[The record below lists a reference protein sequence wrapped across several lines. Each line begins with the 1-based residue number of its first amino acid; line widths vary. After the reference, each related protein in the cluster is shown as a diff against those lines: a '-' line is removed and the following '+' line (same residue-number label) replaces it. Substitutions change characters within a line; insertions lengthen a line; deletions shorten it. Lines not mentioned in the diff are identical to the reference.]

1 MKSTTAYTLP
11 APTSQEAGRPKPDQ
25 EGERGRALVP
35 VGPPRP
41 NPEVVARPTRRH
53 FTAEY
58 KQRILAEA
66 DLAKATPGATGA
78 LLRREGLYS
87 SHLVDWRRNRAAGIR
102 QALTPQPRGPKS
114 TRNPLGEEN
123 AQLRR
128 ENQRLTEHL
137 RKAEL
142 VIDVQKKVA
151 ALLGRPFPDTET
163 P

>member
-11 APTSQEAGRPKPDQ
+11 APTSQEAGRPKPDK
-25 EGERGRALVP
+25 EGESGRVLVAA
-35 VGPPRP
+35 GSPRP
-41 NPEVVARPTRRH
+41 TPEVVAKATRRR
-53 FTAEY
+53 FPAEY

-66 DLAKATPGATGA
+66 DTAKATPGAIGA

-87 SHLVDWRRNRAAGIR
+87 SHLVDWRRTRAAGIR
-102 QALTPQPRGPKS
+102 QALTPQPRGPKATQS
-114 TRNPLGEEN
+114 PLVEEN

-128 ENQRLTEHL
+128 ENQRLTDHL

-151 ALLGRPFPDTET
+151 ALLGRPIPDTET

>member
-1 MKSTTAYTLP
+1 
-11 APTSQEAGRPKPDQ
+11 
-25 EGERGRALVP
+25 
-35 VGPPRP
+35 
-41 NPEVVARPTRRH
+41 VVAKATRRR
-53 FTAEY
+53 FPAEY

-87 SHLVDWRRNRAAGIR
+87 SHLVDWRRTRAAGIR
-102 QALTPQPRGPKS
+102 QALTPQPRGPKPTQS
-114 TRNPLGEEN
+114 PLVEEN

-128 ENQRLTEHL
+128 ENQRLSEHL

-151 ALLGRPFPDTET
+151 ALLGRPIPDTET

>member
-1 MKSTTAYTLP
+1 MTSTLVAKLP
-11 APTSQEAGRPKPDQ
+11 VPTPREAERPEPDQ
-25 EGERGRALVP
+25 REARGRVRVAA
-35 VGPPRP
+35 GAPRP
-41 NPEVVARPTRRH
+41 TPEVVAKATRRR
-53 FTAEY
+53 FPAEY

-66 DLAKATPGATGA
+66 DAAKATPGAIGA

-87 SHLVDWRRNRAAGIR
+87 SHLVDWRRTRAVGIR
-102 QALTPQPRGPKS
+102 QALTPQPRGPKAPQH
-114 TRNPLGEEN
+114 PLVEEN

-128 ENQRLTEHL
+128 ENQRLTDHL

-151 ALLGRPFPDTET
+151 ALLGRPLPDSET

>member
-1 MKSTTAYTLP
+1 MKSTTAYALP
-11 APTSQEAGRPKPDQ
+11 VPTSQEAERPKPDQ
-25 EGERGRALVP
+25 QGESGRLLVP
-35 VGPPRP
+35 AGPPRP
-41 NPEVVARPTRRH
+41 NPEVAARPTRRH

-66 DLAKATPGATGA
+66 DTAKATPGATGA

-102 QALTPQPRGPKS
+102 QALTPQPRGPKA
-114 TRNPLGEEN
+114 THHPLADEN

-151 ALLGRPFPDTET
+151 ALLGRSLPDPET

>member
-1 MKSTTAYTLP
+1 MKSITAYALP
-11 APTSQEAGRPKPDQ
+11 APTSQEAGRPDLDQ
-25 EGERGRALVP
+25 QGESGRGLVP
-35 VGPPRP
+35 AGPPRP
-41 NPEVVARPTRRH
+41 NPEVAARPTRRR

-58 KQRILAEA
+58 KQRILVEA
-66 DLAKATPGATGA
+66 DRAKATPGATGA

-87 SHLVDWRRNRAAGIR
+87 SHLVDWRRTRAAGIR
-102 QALTPQPRGPKS
+102 QALTPQPRGPKPTQS
-114 TRNPLGEEN
+114 PLVEEN

-151 ALLGRPFPDTET
+151 ALLGRALPDPEI

>member
-1 MKSTTAYTLP
+1 MKSTTAYALP
-11 APTSQEAGRPKPDQ
+11 VLTSQEAERPKPDQ
-25 EGERGRALVP
+25 QGESGRLLVP
-35 VGPPRP
+35 AGPPRP
-41 NPEVVARPTRRH
+41 NPEVVAKPTRRR

-66 DLAKATPGATGA
+66 DTAKAEPGAIGA

-87 SHLVDWRRNRAAGIR
+87 SHLVDWRRDRAAGIR
-102 QALTPQPRGPKS
+102 QALTPQPRGPKA
-114 TRNPLGEEN
+114 TRTPLGEEN

-137 RKAEL
+137 RQAEL

-151 ALLGRPFPDTET
+151 ALLGRSLPDPE
-163 P
+163 PS

>member
-1 MKSTTAYTLP
+1 MKSTTACTLP
-11 APTSQEAGRPKPDQ
+11 TPSSQEAERPKPDQ
-25 EGERGRALVP
+25 QGESGRLLVP

-41 NPEVVARPTRRH
+41 NPEVAARPTRRR

-58 KQRILAEA
+58 KQRILVEA
-66 DLAKATPGATGA
+66 DTAKAEPGAIGA

-87 SHLVDWRRNRAAGIR
+87 SHLVDWRRTRAAGIR
-102 QALTPQPRGPKS
+102 QALTPQPRGPKPTQS
-114 TRNPLGEEN
+114 PLGEEN

-151 ALLGRPFPDTET
+151 ALLGRSLPDPET
-163 P
+163 L